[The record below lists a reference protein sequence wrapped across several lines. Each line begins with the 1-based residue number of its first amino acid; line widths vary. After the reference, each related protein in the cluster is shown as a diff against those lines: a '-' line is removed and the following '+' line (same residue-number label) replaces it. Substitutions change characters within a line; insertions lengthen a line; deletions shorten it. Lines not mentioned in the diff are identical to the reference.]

1 MTGSFTNDQMMK
13 LLSLI
18 NEKPSANVSASMAGR
33 FPTFFNN
40 NVMFNLNFEKF
51 FCAKTS
57 SVKYNVTLG
66 WVIDSGANQ
75 HMTDSTKNMFNVVN
89 ISSLMLTV
97 GHPNGTVAKIS
108 AIGSLRLTSGVVLFD
123 VLVVPEYNV
132 SLLSVNKMI
141 KDSKFFVGFDEHK
154 CYTQDLSLSKIV
166 GTGSESGGLY
176 LFDELVNGE
185 SNLAMCN
192 SVFVCRVSSE
202 LWHQR
207 LGHPADQVL
216 SSLGNKIGLKRMNH
230 LSPCDV
236 CHRAK
241 QTREPFPLSDHKTES
256 IGDLIHCDVWGP
268 YRVVSKEGFK
278 YFLTIVDDFSRA
290 VWVYLLKSKTEVGH
304 YITNFIKLIFT
315 QFNKKVKIIRSDNGT
330 EFVNNQLSSLFND
343 LGMIHQTSCA
353 YTPQQNGI
361 AERKHRHLLNVARSL
376 MFQGGFL

>member
-1 MTGSFTNDQMMK
+1 M
-13 LLSLI
+13 SLI
-18 NEKPSANVSASMAGR
+18 LLCVILFLS
-33 FPTFFNN
+33 
-40 NVMFNLNFEKF
+40 VMFLVSCSTKDL
-51 FCAKTS
+51 
-57 SVKYNVTLG
+57 VTL
-66 WVIDSGANQ
+66 
-75 HMTDSTKNMFNVVN
+75 
-89 ISSLMLTV
+89 L
-97 GHPNGTVAKIS
+97 
-108 AIGSLRLTSGVVLFD
+108 
-123 VLVVPEYNV
+123 
-132 SLLSVNKMI
+132 I
-141 KDSKFFVGFDEHK
+141 KS
-154 CYTQDLSLSKIV
+154 I
-166 GTGSESGGLY
+166 
-176 LFDELVNGE
+176 
-185 SNLAMCN
+185 
-192 SVFVCRVSSE
+192 
-202 LWHQR
+202 
-207 LGHPADQVL
+207 

-256 IGDLIHCDVWGP
+256 IGDLIHCDVWSP